1 MELKNNLYE
10 KSNNAPVTYYHNSAE
25 RPFAVQNMGDDSEFE
40 VAIIGGGF
48 TGLGAALVLAENG
61 VKVCLLEAE
70 EIGYG
75 ASGRNG
81 GLVCSGYRHDQ
92 KWFEEKVG
100 VVAAHDLWEISEAA
114 KICLQDIITKYQID
128 AQYKNGLVFAAHRP
142 ALLDWL
148 KEDAEYMASN
158 YTYDKFEYLDKDEC
172 AKALGT
178 DVYYGGI
185 KDNGAGKIHPLK
197 LLYGIAGA
205 AFKTGAKIYEHT
217 RVLGV
222 EGNIIK
228 TEKLQIKADK
238 ILLCGDGYIE
248 GINKK
253 IDGKIMPIGNFVIA
267 TEPVHDEILNGA
279 AGGMDTRFVVNYFH
293 KTADNRLLFGGGE
306 KYSDAMPKDIAGF
319 VRNNLIK
326 IYPQLGKTKIDF
338 AWGGRVGITPTRLPF
353 VNKVGKHTFIS
364 AGYSGQGV
372 LLAPFF
378 GRVLGKALLGDDKY
392 FNSLSA
398 LKIPDFPGGRILRF
412 PLLTAALSYYS
423 VLDKLP

>member
-1 MELKNNLYE
+1 MVLQNNLSE
-10 KSNNAPVTYYHNSAE
+10 KTFKAPMTYYHNSAK
-25 RPFAVQNMGDDSEFE
+25 RPFAVQELGENADFS
-40 VAIIGGGF
+40 VAVVGGGL
-48 TGLGAALVLAENG
+48 TGLGAALALAENG
-61 VKVCLLEAE
+61 VNVCLLEAN

-92 KWFEEKVG
+92 KWFEEKIG
-100 VVAAHDLWEISEAA
+100 VTAAHDLWNIAEAA
-114 KICLQDIITKYQID
+114 KTNLHALMAKYEINAD
-128 AQYKNGLVFAAHRP
+128 YKNGLVFAAHRP
-142 ALLDWL
+142 SLLEWL
-148 KEDAEYMASN
+148 KSDAEFMAAQ
-158 YTYDKFEYLDKDEC
+158 YDYDKFEILDKNEC
-172 AKALGT
+172 ANALGS

-197 LLYGIAGA
+197 LLYGIASA
-205 AFKTGAKIYEHT
+205 AVKNGAKIYENT
-217 RVLGV
+217 RVLSV

-228 TEKLQIKADK
+228 TTKAQIRADK

-253 IDGKIMPIGNFVIA
+253 IDAKIMPIGNFVIA
-267 TEPVHDEILNGA
+267 TEPLGDEILPNA

-293 KTADNRLLFGGGE
+293 KTADSRLLFGGGE
-306 KYSDAMPKDIAGF
+306 KYSDAMPRDIAGF
-319 VRNNLIK
+319 VRNNLVK
-326 IYPQLGKTKIDF
+326 IYPNLANTKIDF

-353 VNKVGKHTFIS
+353 VNKVGKNTFIS

-378 GRVLGKALLGDDKY
+378 GKILGIALLGDDKY
-392 FNSLSA
+392 FKALSA
-398 LKIPDFPGGRILRF
+398 LKIPDFPGGRFLRF